1 MNENIIYNINPKP
14 KPKPLQDEA
23 QQIDQNIE
31 IYHCNNCG
39 VPVDTDTYIRECEYD
54 GSSFILCIE
63 CFHN

>member
-1 MNENIIYNINPKP
+1 MSEGRIYNINPKP
-14 KPKPLQDEA
+14 LQDEEA

>member
-1 MNENIIYNINPKP
+1 MSEGFIYNINPKP
-14 KPKPLQDEA
+14 LQDEEV

-54 GSSFILCIE
+54 GSSCILCIE